1 MVPSGRLELPHQKII
16 DFESTAS
23 TNSATRALHL
33 GMLSFTSKKYNK
45 KIDIRKMPSEKF
57 LLSEFVEKFY
67 VLKNSDIPAEIY
79 FNKRVRPV
87 WQAMTVR
94 LMFGTLFLITRPKY
108 MSETNVFSFSLASY
122 IIHSGFLCIAM
133 SHEGYPRYAMELWPA
148 LFVAISIAFD
158 CGLSQLAQ
166 RKATDLHP

>member
-1 MVPSGRLELPHQKII
+1 MR
-16 DFESTAS
+16 
-23 TNSATRALHL
+23 
-33 GMLSFTSKKYNK
+33 
-45 KIDIRKMPSEKF
+45 
-57 LLSEFVEKFY
+57 
-67 VLKNSDIPAEIY
+67 AEIY

-94 LMFGTLFLITRPKY
+94 LLFGTLFLITLCGIFIPLTRPKY

-133 SHEGYPRYAMELWPA
+133 SHEGYPRYAMGLWPA
-148 LFVAISIAFD
+148 LFVAISVAFD

>member
-1 MVPSGRLELPHQKII
+1 MPSGRLELPHQKII

-57 LLSEFVEKFY
+57 LLNELVEKFY
-67 VLKNSDIPAEIY
+67 VLKNSDMRAEIH

-94 LMFGTLFLITRPKY
+94 LMFGTLFLITLCGIFIPLTRPEY
-108 MSETNVFSFSLASY
+108 MSETNVFFFLSS
-122 IIHSGFLCIAM
+122 IIHYSFRIFM
-133 SHEGYPRYAMELWPA
+133 HSNEP
-148 LFVAISIAFD
+148 
-158 CGLSQLAQ
+158 
-166 RKATDLHP
+166 